1 MPVTGGQ
8 FAVTAS
14 ATSLTTALGLSAGK
28 ACRQLDVKLAT
39 GATAPAYLGAA
50 NNVTNVPANAF
61 AQLSPGQ
68 AWSDVATEQYTVN
81 TNNVF
86 VVGTVN
92 AANIIFITCV
102 E

>member
-1 MPVTGGQ
+1 MPVTGTS
-8 FAVTAS
+8 FAVPAA

-28 ACRQLDVKLAT
+28 TVRQLDVKLAT

-50 NNVTNVPANAF
+50 NTVTAVPANAF
-61 AQLSPGQ
+61 AELSPGQ
-68 AWSDVATEQYTVN
+68 AWSDVCVDGYAIN

-86 VVGTVN
+86 VIGTVN
-92 AANIIFITCV
+92 AANILFIACV